1 MLVFNVIFKCRPD
14 LREEFLEAIITEGI
28 DEAARAEAGNLKYE
42 FYISVDNDCDLLLI
56 EKYKDSAAVK
66 EHVRREHTKRLTE
79 LKEQFV
85 EDVILEM
92 FEKADPA

>member
-28 DEAARAEAGNLKYE
+28 DEAARAEAGNLKYA

-56 EKYKDSAAVK
+56 EKYKDPAAV
-66 EHVRREHTKRLTE
+66 
-79 LKEQFV
+79 
-85 EDVILEM
+85 
-92 FEKADPA
+92 